1 MYTYNI
7 CRLCYRIIRLII
19 RFYEITHLYIELW
32 RYNSKLLLTFVAF
45 KKNEVNLSQYTKE
58 FSYNLRL
65 AYPIIL
71 GMLGHTIVGIVDN
84 IMVGKLGPTELA
96 AVSLGNSFV
105 FIALSLGIGF
115 STAITPLAA
124 EADGMND
131 IEEGRSVFHHGLFLC
146 TILGFTLFLIIFFFK
161 PLISLMGQPDIVVE
175 MAKPYLDIV
184 AFSLVPLI
192 IYQAYKQFADGK
204 SETKIS
210 MWATIIGNVVNV
222 IINYFLIY
230 GIWIFPKMGIVGA
243 GIGTIASRIV
253 MLAYI
258 HYSLIRKPKFH
269 PYFENFSF
277 KEIKKKMLNKI
288 INLGLPSAMQM
299 FFEVALFTG
308 AIWLSGVLGTTSQAA
323 NQIAL
328 SLASLTFMFAMGLS
342 VAVMIRVGNQKGLMD
357 YVKLQLVAR
366 SIFLLAILL
375 EVVFAAIFII
385 FHQYLPQ
392 LFVDVNDMSHIE
404 ETKEVILIASQLL
417 FVAAFFQI
425 SDGIQVVV
433 LGALRG
439 LQDVKVPM
447 YITFVAYWVIGF
459 PISIYLGLYTD
470 LKAIGIWIGLL
481 AGLTA
486 AAIFLYIRF
495 VRLTKKL
502 ILVGD
507 NNGINK

>member
-1 MYTYNI
+1 M
-7 CRLCYRIIRLII
+7 
-19 RFYEITHLYIELW
+19 
-32 RYNSKLLLTFVAF
+32 
-45 KKNEVNLSQYTKE
+45 NLSQYTQE
-58 FSYNLRL
+58 FSYNLKL

-105 FIALSLGIGF
+105 FIAMSLGIGF

-124 EADGMND
+124 EADGKGD
-131 IEEGRSVFHHGLFLC
+131 IDEGRSVFHHGLFLC
-146 TILGFTLFLIIFFFK
+146 TILGLTLFLIIFFFK
-161 PLISLMGQPDIVVE
+161 PLIAYMGQPEIVVE

-192 IYQAYKQFADGK
+192 IFQGYKQFADGK
-204 SETKIS
+204 SETKYS
-210 MWATIIGNVVNV
+210 MWATIIGNIVNV
-222 IINYFLIY
+222 VINYFLIY
-230 GIWIFPKMGIVGA
+230 GIWFFPEMGIVGA
-243 GIGTIASRIV
+243 AIGTIISRIV
-253 MLAYI
+253 MLI
-258 HYSLIRKPKFH
+258 FMHYALAMKPKFH
-269 PYFENFSF
+269 PYFKNFSI

-288 INLGLPSAMQM
+288 INLGFPSAMQM
-299 FFEVALFTG
+299 FFEVGLFTG
-308 AIWLSGVLGTTSQAA
+308 AVWLSGLLGTTSQAA

-342 VAVMIRVGNQKGLMD
+342 VAVMIRVGNQKGRMD

-375 EVVFAAIFII
+375 EVVFAIIFIV

-392 LFVDVNDMSHIE
+392 IFVDVNDIE
-404 ETKEVILIASQLL
+404 HLTETKEVIFIASQLL

-439 LQDVKVPM
+439 LQDVKIPM
-447 YITFVAYWVIGF
+447 YITFVAYWIIGF
-459 PISIYLGLYTD
+459 PISIYLGLYTN
-470 LKAIGIWIGLL
+470 LKAMGIWIGLL

-495 VRLTKKL
+495 ARMTKRL
-502 ILVGD
+502 ILEGD
-507 NNGINK
+507 SKNINK